1 MDWGWGNGFKIRK
14 DIWSRIAVKL
24 RVRRIPVC
32 WKHLEFWETFDSFM
46 FLCWV
51 LHDVWNCGC
60 RRMPRLYLQ
69 KGLSSRVI
77 RAVSQRLERVL
88 SMATGAG
95 DRVDSTMD
103 DARTRSRSPVRAP
116 GAEASGPDGTVNVN
130 PGESLPLPEGTVPIP
145 DETPTVPE
153 GAVEVPSLDVIPT
166 NPAEPDALR
175 DQLTKCVQKLQSV
188 SFELAAAVDS
198 YGDHHDKLREE
209 VAKLGLKLEK
219 QSQALTTVG
228 AAMASEVLEV
238 NKLLKAFDRF
248 AGLFKWAFGGKNSV
262 EANLGFIQAC
272 IIEQKSQLETSLLGA
287 MTTMNGLLEKIVEN
301 TSRDVRDAAH
311 PPAFFLPAAPDTS
324 GTGHVDPGIME
335 AGTPL
340 PGYASGV
347 PGYTSTPGSASAA
360 AASPVATAVP
370 PPPVAKGAAC
380 AVRAPAEREMISVFL
395 CYCAENV
402 GGVRNTTPSN
412 AEVPSQRQGL
422 YTRDGSTGQVRVLS
436 PTVYNPQQASRITA
450 AWAPKGLA
458 SLRDSPN
465 SVRRIY

>member
-1 MDWGWGNGFKIRK
+1 
-14 DIWSRIAVKL
+14 
-24 RVRRIPVC
+24 
-32 WKHLEFWETFDSFM
+32 
-46 FLCWV
+46 
-51 LHDVWNCGC
+51 
-60 RRMPRLYLQ
+60 MPRLYLQ
-69 KGLSSRVI
+69 KGLSNRVI

-95 DRVDSTMD
+95 DRMEGAVD
-103 DARTRSRSPVRAP
+103 DARTRSRSPHGAPGAP

-130 PGESLPLPEGTVPIP
+130 VLPEANLPLPEGTLL
-145 DETPTVPE
+145 VPE
-153 GAVEVPSLDVIPT
+153 SGTDAPPNVEMPVPE
-166 NPAEPDALR
+166 NPAEPIVVLKAELA
-175 DQLTKCVQKLQSV
+175 QVLQKLQSV

-287 MTTMNGLLEKIVEN
+287 MTTMNGLLEKICEN
-301 TSRDVRDAAH
+301 TSRDVREAAH
-311 PPAFFLPAAPDTS
+311 PPSFFPPAAPDTP

-335 AGTPL
+335 VGTPL

-347 PGYTSTPGSASAA
+347 PGYASAPGSASA

-370 PPPVAKGAAC
+370 PPPVAKATAC
-380 AVRAPAEREMISVFL
+380 PVRAPATAEREMISVFL

-412 AEVPSQRQGL
+412 AEVPSQRQGI
-422 YTRDGSTGQVRVLS
+422 YTRDQSTGQVRVVS
-436 PTVYNPQQASRITA
+436 PTVYNPREASRITA

-458 SLRDSPN
+458 SLRESPN